1 MLKLGSMVTVPQI
14 RAARAL
20 LGWSQQ
26 ELADRA
32 IVSLPSVTRLERSTV
47 DTRIS
52 TLEAVEDAFQKA
64 GIEFIN
70 ERDGSFGVK
79 LRVVKT
85 A

>member
-1 MLKLGSMVTVPQI
+1 MIKPAQI
-14 RAARAL
+14 RAARSL
-20 LGWSQQ
+20 LSWSQQ

-32 IVSLPSVTRLERSTV
+32 VLSLTAINRLELGQV

-79 LRVVKT
+79 LRAVKT